1 MTCAQPGHPSKAAA
15 PIAAL
20 DKLLRKFRLSFMG
33 VVPKKLSVRV
43 YQTAGPEKERSQ
55 NRTGSPF

>member
-1 MTCAQPGHPSKAAA
+1 
-15 PIAAL
+15 
-20 DKLLRKFRLSFMG
+20 MG

-55 NRTGSPF
+55 NRTGSHSEARLQSLEVIDIHR